1 MSVPDAFTRMARHMH
16 ADVELVVRSDDELPA
31 YLARSLT
38 AQEKEIAS
46 GFIERLLADGL
57 YDEDL
62 VKIWSETGSDCY
74 LRKGYAELFYRE
86 LLEAL
91 RAG

>member
-1 MSVPDAFTRMARHMH
+1 MNVPDAFSRMARHMH

-38 AQEKEIAS
+38 AQEKEIAA
-46 GFIERLLADGL
+46 GFIEQLLAAGL
-57 YDEDL
+57 SDEDL

-74 LRKGYAELFYRE
+74 LRKGHTELFYRE

>member
-1 MSVPDAFTRMARHMH
+1 MNVPDAFSRMARHMH

-31 YLARSLT
+31 CLARSLT
-38 AQEKEIAS
+38 AREKSIAS
-46 GFIERLLADGL
+46 GFIEQLLAAGL
-57 YDEDL
+57 SDEDL

-74 LRKGYAELFYRE
+74 LRKGYAELFYRK